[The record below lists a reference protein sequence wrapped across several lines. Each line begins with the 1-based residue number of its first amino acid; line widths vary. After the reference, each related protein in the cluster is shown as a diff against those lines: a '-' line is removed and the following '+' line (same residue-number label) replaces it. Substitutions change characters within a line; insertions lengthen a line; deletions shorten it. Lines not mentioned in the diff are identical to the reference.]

1 MNNLSILYLAKN
13 EIPLCILPRY
23 MAEGPKSQKVVPG
36 KESSLPNP
44 YSKDFDRGEDSTS
57 LSFQDYESSENHRL
71 KFGKIACNPIL
82 LMTRRIVGLLMALTA
97 LAGVVAPFHPLA
109 RPTLMILLW
118 IPLLIISI
126 GPAFIAGERAMT
138 ALVLRSSLWKEEAI
152 VKGIRRD
159 MMAEP
164 GMDRIK
170 AGLNDV
176 RLHNATATILATTS
190 IFLLIIAAG
199 LEPNGLAYN
208 LVLLVTLTTSLA
220 LSFHAI
226 FTTDSIKKLG
236 DKLPYLILHSP
247 THHPMKL
254 DTILGDLV
262 YAHLDP
268 DHSLLWNIWESN
280 LPKSLLKGVD
290 KKQAR
295 ERLLYLLHL
304 NNRGDLSD
312 EETMNELKEFIKI
325 TAIDKLLFD
334 EEAEFNW
341 VKLQRLISH
350 ARAWQIEVFDLLDR
364 LQSDLLSGAASI
376 TQNHWRMDMAL
387 AERCSNRTGH
397 LFIALNNQTTKNRHL
412 RVEVIVPGGM
422 PEKQVHRFE
431 LHSCPGPEGPVSITD
446 PLVEDALDWMPKYL
460 EKGVVLWIGVA
471 WNENVKGR
479 RNVHVILRDD
489 DDNVLDSRIIKTN
502 VLVGESNLSR
512 QRLKRMLNARF
523 MGESPLP
530 NFESA

>member
-1 MNNLSILYLAKN
+1 MSEEPSL
-13 EIPLCILPRY
+13 
-23 MAEGPKSQKVVPG
+23 QKVVPG

-57 LSFQDYESSENHRL
+57 LSYQDYEVSEKHRL
-71 KFGKIACNPIL
+71 KFGRIASNPIL
-82 LMTRRIVGLLMALTA
+82 LLTRRVVGLLMALTA

-109 RPTLMILLW
+109 KPTLMILLW
-118 IPLLIISI
+118 IPLLIASI

-138 ALVLRSSLWKEEAI
+138 ALTLRSSLWKEEAI

-190 IFLLIIAAG
+190 IFLLIVAAG

-208 LVLLVTLTTSLA
+208 LVLLITLTTSLA

-226 FTTDSIKKLG
+226 FTSDSIKKLG
-236 DKLPYLILHSP
+236 DGLPYLVLHSP

-262 YAHLDP
+262 LAHLDP
-268 DHSLLWNIWESN
+268 DHSMLWNIWESE

-304 NNRGDLSD
+304 NNRGDLTD
-312 EETMNELKEFIKI
+312 EETLNELKEFIKSTEI
-325 TAIDKLLFD
+325 NSLLFD
-334 EEAEFNW
+334 DEADFNW

-376 TQNHWRMDMAL
+376 TQNQWRMDMAL
-387 AERCSNRTGH
+387 ADRCSNRTGH
-397 LFIALNNQTTKNRHL
+397 LFIALNNQTAKNRHL
-412 RVEVIVPGGM
+412 RVEVIVPGGI
-422 PEKQVHRFE
+422 PENQVHRFE
-431 LHSCPGPEGPVSITD
+431 LDSCPGPEGPVKIAD

-460 EKGVVLWIGVA
+460 EKGVILWIGVA
-471 WNENVKGR
+471 WDENVKGR
-479 RNVHVILRDD
+479 RNVQVILRDD
-489 DDNVLDSRIIKTN
+489 DDNILDSRIIRTE
-502 VLVGESNLSR
+502 VLVGESNTTR
-512 QRLKRMLNARF
+512 QRLKRMLKARF
-523 MGESPLP
+523 KGESELPLQ
-530 NFESA
+530 ESTSVSA